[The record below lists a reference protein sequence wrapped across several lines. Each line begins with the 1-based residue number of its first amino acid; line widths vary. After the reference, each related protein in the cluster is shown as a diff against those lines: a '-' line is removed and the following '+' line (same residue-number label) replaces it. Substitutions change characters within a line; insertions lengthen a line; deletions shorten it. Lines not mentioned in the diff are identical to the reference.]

1 MVVDVRNKMDTKYHL
16 NRQKEELINDLLSKL
31 EKSFSDETTVK
42 GQFVG
47 EITNMKRV
55 ISKTGLKSQA
65 DWIALKLLVEDLGR
79 HLFSQGVEL
88 SLEERTLKSELSKI
102 ISEHENN
109 SRGNVGLLANLV
121 GIFR

>member
-1 MVVDVRNKMDTKYHL
+1 MVVGGHNKMNTKYQL
-16 NRQKEELINDLLSKL
+16 NRQKEELVNELLSKL
-31 EKSFSDETTVK
+31 EKSFIAEHTLK
-42 GQFVG
+42 GQFVR
-47 EITNMKRV
+47 EITNMKRLV
-55 ISKTGLKSQA
+55 SKTGLKSQA
-65 DWIALKLLVEDLGR
+65 DWISLKLLVEDLGR

-88 SLEERTLKSELSKI
+88 SFEESTLKSELSKI